1 MSGPMDSMKCQDTL
15 NKHLPPFFEGY
26 RRQKYAFSQVNA
38 EVNASQAT
46 KSWFLENRANI
57 MDWPTCSPDL
67 NSKENLSSIL
77 ARWVYCNHRQFQTI
91 YELETTII
99 DAWEDV
105 ESDFLKN
112 LMNSMLNRPLKW
124 FPALEGR

>member
-1 MSGPMDSMKCQDTL
+1 ML
-15 NKHLPPFFEGY
+15 
-26 RRQKYAFSQVNA
+26 
-38 EVNASQAT
+38 ASQAT
-46 KSWFLENRANI
+46 KSWLLENRANT

-67 NSKENLSSIL
+67 NSMENLSSIL
-77 ARWVYCNHRQFQTI
+77 ARWTI
-91 YELETTII
+91 YELKSTII

-124 FPALEGR
+124 FLTLEGR